1 MSKLMRA
8 KFVKSAVSTSDF
20 PSEGLPEV
28 AFVGRSNVGKSSLL
42 NQLAGVQ
49 KLAHVSKTPGRT
61 QVINFFRVENRFYL
75 VDLPGYGFAR
85 VPLKVR
91 KRWEGLVTSYLFR
104 RNEIRL
110 VLLVIDIRREPMP
123 NDLEVRDLL
132 ERSGTSYTVVATKS
146 DKLPHAALGRQ
157 RARLEETFVT
167 EGKAPLITFS
177 AVTRQGRKELWSV
190 IEKHVREARQTRKAQ

>member
-1 MSKLMRA
+1 
-8 KFVKSAVSTSDF
+8 
-20 PSEGLPEV
+20 
-28 AFVGRSNVGKSSLL
+28 
-42 NQLAGVQ
+42 
-49 KLAHVSKTPGRT
+49 
-61 QVINFFRVENRFYL
+61 VINFFRVENRFYL